1 MKNEQFT
8 FFSVL
13 LDGFDGVGAVFLFF
27 VRQVYEYLQFVCDGV
42 ALSDDQILHP
52 LLVLL
57 VLESQ

>member
-1 MKNEQFT
+1 M
-8 FFSVL
+8 L